1 MNNFKLSLVC
11 LVVAQAIAGYA
22 VAADYNAAQDGVIT
36 SDKNFSATDTVQ
48 ANIKDAFKAGT
59 VVNFTDQSKLNVSVT
74 SGISAGTQN
83 FRNNAQLNAS
93 IQNAITGGVQNFWD
107 SSYLRVTAANALA
120 GSQINLHGNSDIE
133 LEGVDIDSETLAI
146 NLVDLGTEFGLYDR
160 SATIGKLE
168 GKGTVFFGDAVDQKN
183 TLTIDTGRLGGST
196 FDGRFES
203 AGAVNL
209 VKQGSGEWI
218 FNGDGSDAQGKA
230 TVDGGLLTV
239 NGDLSTF
246 SINVNEGASLGGTGK
261 VGSTTIASGAG
272 LGAGKTKGVLSVNGD
287 LKMDSGSVLFVSA
300 GPDGQAGTIAVS
312 NTATL
317 ERNSYV
323 EVLADS
329 GRYAANTRYT
339 ILTADNGINGQ
350 FLRAYSDLYFLTAKL
365 IHNANSVELELQRNN
380 NSIVST
386 ALNPSAVN
394 AAKVIGDQTPVLL
407 EHILSSGSS
416 TTAGRAL
423 DQLAGAANASRA
435 SAMLA
440 STAQVG
446 STLLNAMNQL
456 NEPSQRLQASLS
468 PSDGPLLVATG
479 TPASALGLHDP
490 QGAGRLWVQGLGS
503 RGSFDGTHQ
512 TNDIHQQSNGALVGM
527 DWAAGNAWRLGVAGG
542 YSKTR
547 LDAQDFL
554 SDNLDSYHVGA
565 YARHQDG
572 VVVTRMGLAY
582 SGHSGTSKREVDFSG
597 LRDTPK
603 GSYDA
608 SNQQAFVEFA
618 LPNSSTSLYKEPF
631 ASLGYQRFTR
641 EAYDEKGGAAALHVD
656 EQQQGNLVS
665 TLGLRI
671 GRQGVLDNGMTL
683 TRRASLGWRY
693 TYGDID
699 VTGRQAFLSSGETFE
714 VYGSNLDRN
723 SVMAQAGVDLGITAA
738 QNLSLNYTGDYGTNA
753 RNHGLAAEWRLSF

>member
-11 LVVAQAIAGYA
+11 LVVAQAVAGYT

-48 ANIKDAFKAGT
+48 ATIQDTFKAGT
-59 VVNFTDQSKLNVSVT
+59 VVNFTDQSKLNVST
-74 SGISAGTQN
+74 ASGISAGTQN

-93 IQNAITGGVQNFWD
+93 IQNAITGGVQNFGD
-107 SSYLRVTAANALA
+107 ASQLRVNAANALT
-120 GSQINLHGNSDIE
+120 GSQINLDGLSSI
-133 LEGVDIDSETLAI
+133 LLKGVDIESNTLGI
-146 NLVDLGTEFGLYDR
+146 NLVYSGATVLLNDQN
-160 SATIGKLE
+160 ATIGKLE
-168 GKGTVFFGDAVDQKN
+168 GKGLVHFGNDPSQRN
-183 TLTIDTGRLGGST
+183 TLTIDTSRLGGST
-196 FDGRFES
+196 FDGRLLS
-203 AGAVNL
+203 TGAVNL

-218 FNGDGSDAQGKA
+218 FNGDGNQAQGKA

-239 NGDLSTF
+239 NGDLSKFT
-246 SINVNEGASLGGTGK
+246 INVKQGASLGGTGK

-272 LGAGKTKGVLSVNGD
+272 LGAGNSKGVLSVNGD

-300 GPDGQAGTIAVS
+300 GPDGKAGTIAVS
-312 NTATL
+312 NTVTL
-317 ERNSYV
+317 DKNAYV
-323 EVLADS
+323 EVMADS

-339 ILTADNGINGQ
+339 LLTAEKGITGQ
-350 FLRAYSDLYFLTAKL
+350 FISAYSDLYFLTAKL
-365 IHNANSVELELQRNN
+365 IHNANSVELELQRNDK
-380 NSIVST
+380 SIIST

-394 AAKVIGDQTPVLL
+394 AAKVIGDQTPELL
-407 EHILSSGSS
+407 DHLLASSS
-416 TTAGRAL
+416 TTAGQAL

-435 SAMLA
+435 SAMFA

-468 PSDGPLLVATG
+468 PNDGPLLVATG
-479 TPASALGLHDP
+479 TPASARGLHDP

-512 TNDIHQQSNGALVGM
+512 TNDIQQQSNGALLGM
-527 DWAAGNAWRLGVAGG
+527 DWAAGDAWRLGVAGG

-547 LDAQDFL
+547 LDAKDFL
-554 SDNLDSYHVGA
+554 TDNLDSYHVGA

-582 SGHSGTSKREVDFSG
+582 SGHSGSSKREVDFSG
-597 LRDTPK
+597 FRDTPK

-671 GRQGVLDNGMTL
+671 ARQNVLDNGMTL

-693 TYGDID
+693 TFGDIAII
-699 VTGRQAFLSSGETFE
+699 GQQAFLSSGETFE
-714 VYGSNLDRN
+714 VYGAALDRN

-753 RNHGLAAEWRLSF
+753 RNHGLAAEWRWSF